1 MIEQMEQAASLQ
13 SLQQVKVRLTGQLQQ
28 AQAERDRYKA
38 DSEQEHQQLLTAGQN
53 QQNLQEQIRYSV
65 CYFCHF
71 WCVHLL
77 FLLCGNEWC
86 LDRASVP
93 RAAYTAVEDGAF

>member
-1 MIEQMEQAASLQ
+1 MEQAASLQ

-53 QQNLQEQIRYSV
+53 QQNLQEQIRYGLSFPALYV
-65 CYFCHF
+65 SC
-71 WCVHLL
+71 
-77 FLLCGNEWC
+77 
-86 LDRASVP
+86 
-93 RAAYTAVEDGAF
+93 

>member
-65 CYFCHF
+65 TFVIFCVF
-71 WCVHLL
+71 TCSSCCVAMS
-77 FLLCGNEWC
+77 G
-86 LDRASVP
+86 V
-93 RAAYTAVEDGAF
+93 